1 MRSLSSLGLGL
12 SLVFG
17 FLLLALLAELYYLL
31 WWKKRFIN
39 NNNGG
44 TVDQDYHS
52 GSSARE
58 LFYLLC
64 WKQQCQPSSMMTT
77 TVLSPQQLCNSSVR
91 LTTTNGHLGHE
102 SVEAEL
108 MRVHNLSGPPRLLF
122 TIREETKEDLESE
135 DQGKS
140 RKGSRDRSLSDL
152 LVKVETPF
160 FTPMS
165 SPPYFTPP
173 LTPLSLNGFNPL
185 FDSSNDCQ
193 LKFGKPSP
201 PPMFKFL
208 RDAEEKL
215 LRRKLME
222 ENQSVV
228 DGDFVMKAQS
238 SSMV

>member
-17 FLLLALLAELYYLL
+17 LLLLALLAELYYLL

-39 NNNGG
+39 NNRG
-44 TVDQDYHS
+44 TVDQDHDHS
-52 GSSARE
+52 SSSARE
-58 LFYLLC
+58 LFHLLC
-64 WKQQCQPSSMMTT
+64 WKQQCQPSSLMTT
-77 TVLSPQQLCNSSVR
+77 TVLSPQQLR
-91 LTTTNGHLGHE
+91 LTTNSHLGHE

-108 MRVHNLSGPPRLLF
+108 MRVHSLSGPPRLLF

-135 DQGKS
+135 EGKS
-140 RKGSRDRSLSDL
+140 RKGSRDKSLSDL

-165 SPPYFTPP
+165 SPPFFTPP

-193 LKFGKPSP
+193 VKCIGKPSP
-201 PPMFKFL
+201 PPKFKFL
-208 RDAEEKL
+208 RNAEEKL
-215 LRRKLME
+215 LRGKLME
-222 ENQSVV
+222 ENHSAV